1 MRDPTAA
8 RICTDLFGLAS
19 HFVSTG
25 VTSTIRP
32 LQYSVGQSGARS
44 YQIQEFARLAGITV
58 RALQHYD
65 RLGLL
70 SPARSANG
78 ARLYSTAD
86 LQAMVQ
92 ILALK
97 SVGVPLK
104 RIGLLRSIGPRAMAE
119 ALEVERRALER
130 KQPLI
135 DRVIFAIRN
144 VESALGRGEEAD
156 PAVLKPLMAALKS
169 DESGGAPHECVP
181 VEPSPGWDDLKQ
193 QWQQLLS
200 DIAAA
205 AHLDPA
211 GPELQAL
218 ATRWDALMSRS
229 TGGGSYRAAFVQHA
243 AALASQPAASAVPGA
258 WILTTVGAALS
269 RMAAATPQTHTVAPG

>member
-1 MRDPTAA
+1 M
-8 RICTDLFGLAS
+8 
-19 HFVSTG
+19 
-25 VTSTIRP
+25 RP
-32 LQYSVGQSGARS
+32 LQYPFGPSGTRS
-44 YQIQEFARLAGITV
+44 YQIQEFARLAGTTV
-58 RALQHYD
+58 RTLQHYD

-86 LQAMVQ
+86 LQVVVQ

-104 RIGLLRSIGPRAMAE
+104 RIGLLRSMGPRAMAE
-119 ALEVERRALER
+119 TLEVERRALER
-130 KQPLI
+130 KQPLL

-169 DESGGAPHECVP
+169 GESSGTPHECVT

-200 DIAAA
+200 DIAEAY
-205 AHLDPA
+205 HLDPA

-218 ATRWDALMSRS
+218 AARWDALMTRS
-229 TGGGSYRAAFVQHA
+229 TGGGTYRAAFLQNA
-243 AALASQPAASAVPGA
+243 TALVSQSATSTVAGER
-258 WILTTVGAALS
+258 ILTTVGLALS
-269 RMAAATPQTHTVAPG
+269 RMAAAPADSHTGALN